1 MMIEEFSVEKL
12 ANLSDEER
20 ANWQF
25 IDVREPQEV
34 DLAQIEG
41 FEVLSLSQFRE
52 WSEAIHARFDK
63 DKPTVVM
70 CHHGMRSQQMCQWL
84 INQGFT
90 DLKNLSGG
98 IDAYSYL
105 VDPSVPRY

>member
-1 MMIEEFSVEKL
+1 MIEEFSVEKL

-20 ANWQF
+20 ADWQF

-34 DLAQIEG
+34 DLAKIEG
-41 FEVLSLSQFRE
+41 FEVLSLSQFQQ
-52 WSEAIHARFDK
+52 WSESIYARFDK

-70 CHHGMRSQQMCQWL
+70 CHHGMRSYQMCQWL
-84 INQGFT
+84 MDRGFT

-98 IDAYSYL
+98 IDAYSRF
-105 VDPSVPRY
+105 VDRSIPRY